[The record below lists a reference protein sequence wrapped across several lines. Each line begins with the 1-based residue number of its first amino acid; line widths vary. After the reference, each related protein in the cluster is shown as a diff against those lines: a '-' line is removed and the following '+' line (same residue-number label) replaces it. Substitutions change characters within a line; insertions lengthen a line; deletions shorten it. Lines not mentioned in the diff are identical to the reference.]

1 MPPLWRW
8 VVFANLCRE
17 KIWSLI
23 INSRQ
28 SECRDNLRAKSMQ
41 RSFRRPLAPCRNNAY
56 QSGLT
61 NRLDHWFVHKVI
73 FAFRIFMLVFFL
85 QKKKKKTAA
94 TTKNIKKK
102 SLLYLG
108 VLMWW
113 QLLRLTVNIL
123 CQFTANGSHLSTVV
137 IKNGPGQPFLR
148 LTVKIVSFCALR
160 LFFWDHLCFRRSKW

>member
-17 KIWSLI
+17 KIRSQI
-23 INSRQ
+23 INSCQ
-28 SECRDNLRAKSMQ
+28 SECRDKLESKKHAVMSSQCVSQWTDKQTWSLIC
-41 RSFRRPLAPCRNNAY
+41 SLS
-56 QSGLT
+56 QSNFCIWNFYVGSLS
-61 NRLDHWFVHKVI
+61 
-73 FAFRIFMLVFFL
+73 A
-85 QKKKKKTAA
+85 KKKE
-94 TTKNIKKK
+94 KNGSNDQKHKKK

-123 CQFTANGSHLSTVV
+123 CQFTANGSHLSTVI

-148 LTVKIVSFCALR
+148 LTVKIVSFYALR
-160 LFFWDHLCFRRSKW
+160 LSFF